1 MPKTVITSKIL
12 AKRTKEYKKEL
23 KANGGV
29 GRVPTEAEFYEYYD
43 NLDKADV
50 KTRSMI
56 MGDIFNSGNYSNFQ
70 SLDYYPRTIVA
81 YYNFLTI
88 QDVAQGD
95 YSLNNKALV
104 DFLNKTVNKP
114 DIRETISLMK
124 HTDPNFKVIDDY
136 MSQLSFQQTL
146 NPPTKEQRENVLKI
160 NPNVKPLFS
169 RIKNI
174 EKLKEGVKTLE
185 RTFASIQKGLTDEKS
200 FVERIEPE
208 KDTKPTYNLY
218 QKMKA
223 GTYSRE
229 EVFAEYDKE
238 IEELKAQIE
247 TYRHEEEPEYKKAI
261 ESQKVLAKTMLMAH
275 LSKYTVKDKKGNEIE
290 YKGSLADTFAH
301 GGRTNFILPHGVNQT
316 AVEESIFGK
325 NPEQT
330 SGLKA
335 RTAATHYASRRKV
348 ENNAVTKESKEEK
361 VSKANLVRILADSHY
376 GMNIAAGGYG
386 TIAPNQKPTL
396 VDGTAGHMYCRKSM
410 GDPEHCGSLLI
421 GFESCES
428 GKTSVLGHEHTW
440 MAKSSKQSAFLA
452 DKFGVGAKHDGRT
465 VDLSGLS
472 PEQFAKFMNEFDKVY
487 SDLQVK
493 AETDEKAREK
503 ITNFNKFLAGSRLE
517 TDALKEVLTDLGMDA
532 HIVNKSVTCARTGLD
547 ARKSSSEKEIPIPG
561 KAEVDKYLNNFN
573 KALNKLQIDL
583 SDNDSLKRLKVMEKV
598 NGKWS
603 IQPLISEGMTS
614 EQKYA
619 KINALFTSNDTVIMA
634 YDKGKVEP
642 NEVKFG
648 KNGPEISKYT
658 IQEDKEPD
666 FPKKVP
672 ASHRFFNTITFG
684 RAYQNEIR
692 KYNNDIAII
701 DAIREKNRV
710 FSADV
715 SDRIAE
721 AVKETSNITRIRMSD
736 DKQFLKDLDLDKDK
750 EITSMNID
758 KDKEKSLDKNTSKN

>member
-1 MPKTVITSKIL
+1 
-12 AKRTKEYKKEL
+12 
-23 KANGGV
+23 
-29 GRVPTEAEFYEYYD
+29 
-43 NLDKADV
+43 
-50 KTRSMI
+50 
-56 MGDIFNSGNYSNFQ
+56 
-70 SLDYYPRTIVA
+70 
-81 YYNFLTI
+81 
-88 QDVAQGD
+88 
-95 YSLNNKALV
+95 
-104 DFLNKTVNKP
+104 
-114 DIRETISLMK
+114 
-124 HTDPNFKVIDDY
+124 
-136 MSQLSFQQTL
+136 
-146 NPPTKEQRENVLKI
+146 
-160 NPNVKPLFS
+160 
-169 RIKNI
+169 
-174 EKLKEGVKTLE
+174 
-185 RTFASIQKGLTDEKS
+185 
-200 FVERIEPE
+200 
-208 KDTKPTYNLY
+208 
-218 QKMKA
+218 
-223 GTYSRE
+223 
-229 EVFAEYDKE
+229 
-238 IEELKAQIE
+238 
-247 TYRHEEEPEYKKAI
+247 
-261 ESQKVLAKTMLMAH
+261 MAH

-421 GFESCES
+421 GFESCED
-428 GKTSVLGHEHTW
+428 GKTSVLGHEHNW
-440 MAKSSKQSAFLA
+440 RAKSSKQSAFLA

-472 PEQFAKFMNEFDKVY
+472 PEQFAKFMNDFDKVY

-493 AETDEKAREK
+493 AENDEKAREK

-517 TDALKEVLTDLGMDA
+517 ADALKEVLTDLGMDG
-532 HIVNKSVTCARTGLD
+532 HIVNKSVTCARTGLE
-547 ARKSSSEKEIPIPG
+547 ARKSSSEKEIPIPD
-561 KAEVDKYLNNFN
+561 KAAVDKYLNDFN

-583 SDNDSLKRLKVMEKV
+583 SDNDSLKRLRVMEKV
-598 NGKWS
+598 DGKWS
-603 IQPLISEGMTS
+603 IQPLITDGMTN

-634 YDKGKVEP
+634 YGRGKLEP

-658 IQEDKEPD
+658 IQEDKEPA

-692 KYNNDIAII
+692 KYNNDLAII
-701 DAIREKNRV
+701 DAVREKNRV

-758 KDKEKSLDKNTSKN
+758 KDKEKSLDKDTSKN

>member
-1 MPKTVITSKIL
+1 MPRLTANDLK
-12 AKRTKEYKKEL
+12 KRASDYKKARE
-23 KANGGV
+23 KNGDIGAI
-29 GRVPTEAEFYEYYD
+29 PTAEEQEEFFE
-43 NLDKADV
+43 NLDKVDK
-50 KTRSMI
+50 KTGSIVMTRI
-56 MGDIFNSGNYSNFQ
+56 MNEGNYAEFQ
-70 SLDYYPRTIVA
+70 NLDYYTRA
-81 YYNFLTI
+81 MLTVPII
-88 QDVAQGD
+88 QRIKSTAKED
-95 YSLNNKALV
+95 YSVKNEQLV
-104 DFLNKTVNKP
+104 KLLHDNVGRPDF
-114 DIRETISLMK
+114 REAISLMK
-124 HTDPNFKVIDDY
+124 QNGDKNFKMLDDY
-136 MSQLSFQQTL
+136 MNQVSFQQTL

-160 NPNVKPLFS
+160 NPDVKPLFK
-169 RIKNI
+169 RIKSI
-174 EKLKEGVKTLE
+174 QEEKAGILTLE
-185 RTFASIQKGLTDEKS
+185 SYFKDIQEGTYSEQKLLDRISKGEDKTTL
-200 FVERIEPE
+200 
-208 KDTKPTYNLY
+208 NLY
-218 QKMKA
+218 NQMKA
-223 GTYSRE
+223 GTYSRD
-229 EVFAEYDKE
+229 EVYARYDAEIASIKE
-238 IEELKAQIE
+238 QIE
-247 TYRHEEEPEYKKAI
+247 TFRHEEEPEYKKAI
-261 ESQKVLAKTMLMAH
+261 ESQKVMAKTMLMAH
-275 LSKYTVKDKKGNEIE
+275 LSKYTVKDKKGNEID
-290 YKGSLADTFAH
+290 YKDSLADTFAH
-301 GGRTNFILPHGVNQT
+301 GGRTNFILPHGINQT

-330 SGLKA
+330 SGFQK

-348 ENNAVTKESKEEK
+348 ENNTVTKESKEEK
-361 VSKANLVRILADSHY
+361 VSKANAVRIFSDAHY

-386 TIAPNQKPTL
+386 TIGPNKKPTL

-487 SDLQVK
+487 SDLQLK
-493 AETDEKAREK
+493 AENDEKAREK

-517 TDALKEVLTDLGMDA
+517 ADALKEVLTDLGMDG
-532 HIVNKSVTCARTGLD
+532 HIVNKSVTCARTGLE
-547 ARKSSSEKEIPIPG
+547 ARKSSSEKVIPIPD
-561 KAEVDKYLNNFN
+561 KKEVDKYLNDFN
-573 KALNKLQIDL
+573 KAVNKLGIDL
-583 SDNDSLKRLKVMEKV
+583 SDKDSLNRLKVMEKV
-598 NGKWS
+598 DGKWS
-603 IQPLISEGMTS
+603 IQPVITDDMTN

-619 KINALFTSNDTVIMA
+619 KINALFISNDAVIMA
-634 YDKGKVEP
+634 YGIGKVEP

-672 ASHRFFNTITFG
+672 ASHRFFNAITFG
-684 RAYQNEIR
+684 RAYQSEIR
-692 KYNNDIAII
+692 KYNNDLAII
-701 DAIREKNRV
+701 DAVREKNRV

-721 AVKETSNITRIRMSD
+721 AVKESSNITRIRMSD

-758 KDKEKSLDKNTSKN
+758 KDKEKSLDKDTSKNS

>member
-1 MPKTVITSKIL
+1 MPKLT
-12 AKRTKEYKKEL
+12 AKELKQRADDYKKER
-23 KANGGV
+23 KKNDGI
-29 GRVPTEAEFYEYYD
+29 GRIPTDEEYD
-43 NLDKADV
+43 VFFENLDKIDK
-50 KTRSMI
+50 KTGAIVMTRI
-56 MGDIFNSGNYSNFQ
+56 MNEGNFAEFQ
-70 SLDYYPRTIVA
+70 SVDDYTRAMLGLQQVK
-81 YYNFLTI
+81 NI
-88 QDVAQGD
+88 QKIANGD
-95 YSLNNKALV
+95 YSLNNKELV
-104 DFLNKTVNKP
+104 KYLNDEAKNPTTH
-114 DIRETISLMK
+114 EGISLMK
-124 HTDPNFKVIDDY
+124 QNGDENFKMLDEY
-136 MSQLSFQQTL
+136 MSQILFEQTL
-146 NPPTKEQRENVLKI
+146 NPPTDEQRNNVLKI
-160 NPNVKPLFS
+160 NPNAKPLF
-169 RIKNI
+169 KQV
-174 EKLKEGVKTLE
+174 KELQQNKQGVKTIEKYYESVQNGTYDEKRLLE
-185 RTFASIQKGLTDEKS
+185 RISMSEDKTAL
-200 FVERIEPE
+200 
-208 KDTKPTYNLY
+208 NLY
-218 QKMKA
+218 NKMKD
-223 GTYSRE
+223 GTYSRD
-229 EVFAEYDKE
+229 EVYAEYDKE
-238 IEELKAQIE
+238 IEALKAQIE
-247 TYRHEEEPEYKKAI
+247 TYRHEEESEYKKAI

-275 LSKYTVKDKKGNEIE
+275 LSKYTVKDKKGNEVD
-290 YKGSLADTFAH
+290 YKGPLADTFAH

-330 SGLKA
+330 SGFKA

-348 ENNAVTKESKEEK
+348 ENNTVTKESKEEK
-361 VSKANLVRILADSHY
+361 VSKANLVRVLADSHY

-386 TIAPNQKPTL
+386 TKAPNTKPTL

-421 GFESCES
+421 GFESCED
-428 GKTSVLGHEHTW
+428 GKTSVLGHEHNW
-440 MAKSSKQSAFLA
+440 RAKSSKQSAFLA

-472 PEQFAKFMNEFDKVY
+472 PEQFAKFMNDFDKVY

-493 AETDEKAREK
+493 AENDEKAREK

-532 HIVNKSVTCARTGLD
+532 HIVNKSVTCARTGLE
-547 ARKSSSEKEIPIPG
+547 ARKSSSEKEIPIPE
-561 KAEVDKYLNNFN
+561 KAAVDKYLNDFN
-573 KALNKLQIDL
+573 KSLNKLQIDL

-603 IQPLISEGMTS
+603 IQPLISEGMTN

-672 ASHRFFNTITFG
+672 TSHRFFNTITFG

-692 KYNNDIAII
+692 KYNNDVAII
-701 DAIREKNRV
+701 DAVREKNRV

-715 SDRIAE
+715 SDRVAE
-721 AVKETSNITRIRMSD
+721 AAKETSNITRIRMSN

-750 EITSMNID
+750 EITSMNIE
-758 KDKEKSLDKNTSKN
+758 KDKEKSLEKDTSKNS

>member
-1 MPKTVITSKIL
+1 MPQLT
-12 AKRTKEYKKEL
+12 AKELKQRADDYKKER
-23 KANGGV
+23 KKNDGI
-29 GRVPTEAEFYEYYD
+29 GRIPTDEEFYDFFENLNKIPQKTGAIVMTRIMNEGNFAEFQSVDDYTRAM
-43 NLDKADV
+43 LGLQQV
-50 KTRSMI
+50 K
-56 MGDIFNSGNYSNFQ
+56 N
-70 SLDYYPRTIVA
+70 
-81 YYNFLTI
+81 I
-88 QDVAQGD
+88 QQIANGD
-95 YSLNNKALV
+95 YSLNNKKLV
-104 DFLNKTVNKP
+104 KYLNESANNPTTH
-114 DIRETISLMK
+114 EGISLMK
-124 HTDPNFKVIDDY
+124 QNGDENFKMLDEY
-136 MSQLSFQQTL
+136 MSQILFEQTL
-146 NPPTKEQRENVLKI
+146 NPPTEEQRNNVLKI
-160 NPNVKPLFS
+160 NPNVKPLF
-169 RIKNI
+169 RQIK
-174 EKLKEGVKTLE
+174 ELQQYKEGVKTIE
-185 RTFASIQKGLTDEKS
+185 SYYKSIQNGTFDEKRYLD
-200 FVERIEPE
+200 RISNGED
-208 KDTKPTYNLY
+208 KTTLNLY
-218 QKMKA
+218 NKMKD
-223 GTYSRE
+223 GTYSRD

-238 IEELKAQIE
+238 IEALKAQIE

-261 ESQKVLAKTMLMAH
+261 ESQKVMAKTMLMAH
-275 LSKYTVKDKKGNEIE
+275 LSKYTVKDKKGNEVD

-301 GGRTNFILPHGVNQT
+301 GGRTNFILPHGINQT

-330 SGLKA
+330 SGFQK

-348 ENNAVTKESKEEK
+348 ENNTVTKEAKEEK
-361 VSKANLVRILADSHY
+361 VSKANAVRIFSDAHY

-472 PEQFAKFMNEFDKVY
+472 PEQFAKFMNNFDKVY

-493 AETDEKAREK
+493 AENDEKAREK

-532 HIVNKSVTCARTGLD
+532 HIVNKSVTCARTGLE
-547 ARKSSSEKEIPIPG
+547 ARKSSSEKEIPIPD
-561 KAEVDKYLNNFN
+561 KATVDKYLNDFN
-573 KALNKLQIDL
+573 KALNKLNIDL

-598 NGKWS
+598 DGKWS
-603 IQPLISEGMTS
+603 IQPLITDGMTN

-634 YDKGKVEP
+634 YGRGKVEP

-648 KNGPEISKYT
+648 KNGPEISKYA

-672 ASHRFFNTITFG
+672 ASHRFFNAITFG

-692 KYNNDIAII
+692 KYNNDVAII

-710 FSADV
+710 FSTDV

-721 AVKETSNITRIRMSD
+721 AVKESSNITRIRMSN

-750 EITSMNID
+750 EITSMNIE
-758 KDKEKSLDKNTSKN
+758 KDKEKSLDKDTSKN